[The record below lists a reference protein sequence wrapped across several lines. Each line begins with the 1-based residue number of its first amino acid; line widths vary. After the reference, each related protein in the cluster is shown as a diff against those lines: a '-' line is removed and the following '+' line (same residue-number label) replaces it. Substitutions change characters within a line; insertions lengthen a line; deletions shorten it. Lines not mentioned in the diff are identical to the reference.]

1 MAILQLVDQMSEL
14 LSEGR
19 EVPLSRYRM
28 VDAEEFSQ
36 MLERMRIS
44 VPSSIRES
52 ERTLIERDNILA
64 QARAEA
70 DKIIQDAS
78 DLAANMLS
86 DNSLVILAHQEA
98 QRIIEDGHEVARQRS
113 GEADV
118 YATQVLQDLH
128 EKLLMISGQVENGV
142 SVMLQN
148 QQQYTPPAPQPN
160 DFGMPAIDRQPTQHT
175 RTPLANFSSD
185 PYEQD
190 SATGYDKDNAIR
202 FDERPLSE
210 RAADV
215 STFDR
220 SQFDDHTPS
229 DQKFT
234 DGRFGDTDFDESKFG
249 DSRFDDSR
257 FDDSRFDDSRF
268 DDTKFDDS
276 RFDDTRF
283 DSSRFDNSSSDDS
296 PLQAPMLNY
305 LSNPSDQI
313 SDDL

>member
-86 DNSLVILAHQEA
+86 DNSLVVLAHQEA
-98 QRIIEDGHEVARQRS
+98 QRIIEDGHEVAHQRT

-142 SVMLQN
+142 AVMIQN
-148 QQQYTPPAPQPN
+148 QQRYVPSAPQPN
-160 DFGMPAIDRQPTQHT
+160 DFAMPAIDRQPTQQN
-175 RTPLANFSSD
+175 RTPLSNFSSA
-185 PYEQD
+185 PYEQED
-190 SATGYDKDNAIR
+190 ATRYEQENPVQ

-210 RAADV
+210 RAADINA
-215 STFDR
+215 FDS
-220 SQFDDHTPS
+220 SQFDDHRQS
-229 DQKFT
+229 DQRFT
-234 DGRFGDTDFDESKFG
+234 
-249 DSRFDDSR
+249 DSRFDDARFDESR
-257 FDDSRFDDSRF
+257 FDDG
-268 DDTKFDDS
+268 KFDDGK
-276 RFDDTRF
+276 FDDDKFDDKRF
-283 DSSRFDNSSSDDS
+283 DSGRFENSSSDDL

-305 LSNPSDQI
+305 LSNPTDSMSDN
-313 SDDL
+313 L